1 MNNTFV
7 PEKSV
12 ISYGSSLPDQELIS
26 AAFPSEFIIKF
37 WTVRRKKSSAYHI
50 TGDSHIHIWSRI
62 SLNIMLYSAGSAF
75 LNAGLQATIENL
87 PYLKNHCLISD

>member
-37 WTVRRKKSSAYHI
+37 WTAFMEMSRLRRVMDRVGFFCVTI
-50 TGDSHIHIWSRI
+50 TGGVTKYSSDRTPLRQLDDKRI
-62 SLNIMLYSAGSAF
+62 YS
-75 LNAGLQATIENL
+75 
-87 PYLKNHCLISD
+87 

>member
-26 AAFPSEFIIKF
+26 TAFPSESIWLNSGLLLWKCQGCGEARI
-37 WTVRRKKSSAYHI
+37 VSVSSA
-50 TGDSHIHIWSRI
+50 SRSVEARI
-62 SLNIMLYSAGSAF
+62 
-75 LNAGLQATIENL
+75 
-87 PYLKNHCLISD
+87 